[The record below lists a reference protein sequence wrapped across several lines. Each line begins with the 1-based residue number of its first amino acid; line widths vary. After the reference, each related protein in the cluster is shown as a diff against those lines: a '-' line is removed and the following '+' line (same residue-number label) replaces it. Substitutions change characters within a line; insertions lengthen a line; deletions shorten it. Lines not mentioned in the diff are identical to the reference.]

1 MALLRVQVSAPVVHS
16 PVAHP
21 AVLRIQPCCA
31 SSRVR
36 NAGSVVTGVADEAL
50 PSLLSR
56 RVLHFARLCSPH
68 QPVVRTC
75 VQRVSQLCVQPCCA
89 SSPVRNAGS
98 GVTDVA
104 DETLPSLLSRGVLHF
119 AQETAPE
126 FAPREVTIA
135 PALNGSG
142 RRSTR
147 RYSRAACPMR
157 RVWHRHPEESAPRHQ
172 FPQRALGT
180 ALPTPRRAYLRL

>member
-21 AVLRIQPCCA
+21 AVLRIQPCSKC
-31 SSRVR
+31 RI
-36 NAGSVVTGVADEAL
+36 GCDGCTDEAL

-56 RVLHFARLCSPH
+56 RVLHFARLGSAR
-68 QPVVRTC
+68 QPVVRAC
-75 VQRVSQLCVQPCCA
+75 VQRASQSCWQPCCA
-89 SSPVRNAGS
+89 SSRVRNAGS
-98 GVTDVA
+98 GVTGVA
-104 DETLPSLLSRGVLHF
+104 DEALPSLLSRGVLHF

-126 FAPREVTIA
+126 FVPREVTIDA
-135 PALNGSG
+135 ALNGSG

>member
-1 MALLRVQVSAPVVHS
+1 MRPSRHS
-16 PVAHP
+16 CHAESC
-21 AVLRIQPCCA
+21 I
-31 SSRVR
+31 SR
-36 NAGSVVTGVADEAL
+36 GSVHRTSQSCL
-50 PSLLSR
+50 PLFTAPASR
-56 RVLHFARLCSPH
+56 AYLCSPH
-68 QPVVRTC
+68 QPVVRAC
-75 VQRVSQLCVQPCCA
+75 VQRASQSCWQPCCA

-126 FAPREVTIA
+126 FVPREVTIDA
-135 PALNGSG
+135 ALNGSG